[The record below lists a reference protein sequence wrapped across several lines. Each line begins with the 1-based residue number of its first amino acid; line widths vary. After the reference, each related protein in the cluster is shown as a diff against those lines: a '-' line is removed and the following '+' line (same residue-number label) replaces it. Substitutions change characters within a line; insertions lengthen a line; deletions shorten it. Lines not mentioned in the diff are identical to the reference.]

1 MSLSKAFNNHL
12 KEFVEDI
19 IVVFPKDTELK
30 TTQFFLEGLIKT
42 KPRAVLEI
50 WKININD
57 KYKIEIEKGDYDF
70 FINKNYTDDVSNS
83 GGSDTLMKSIEK
95 MQAKIT
101 NMSEKNKV
109 KAMKYVQN
117 LTKLCNLYYI
127 NND

>member
-70 FINKNYTDDVSNS
+70 FINKNYTDDVSNG